1 MIIITDHILRLVF
14 QFSTSRA
21 AEILRIKFSSLLL
34 DFSLNFGCSICVA
47 ELWIGS
53 FLVCDLL
60 LKRLEASLSRQKDP
74 RGV

>member
-34 DFSLNFGCSICVA
+34 DFSLNFGLLNLRCGA
-47 ELWIGS
+47 LDRS